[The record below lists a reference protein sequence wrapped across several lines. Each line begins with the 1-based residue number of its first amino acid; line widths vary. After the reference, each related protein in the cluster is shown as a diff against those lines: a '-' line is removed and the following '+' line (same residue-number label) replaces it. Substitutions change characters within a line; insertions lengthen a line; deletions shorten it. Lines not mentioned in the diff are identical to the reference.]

1 MNVKKVALF
10 VEGMTE
16 QVFVREFLLSWYDW
30 DANYVGVDCYKL
42 YNDSQSSVP
51 YKYGSEESENY
62 FQIFDVGNDAR
73 VLSEILYRAN
83 SLQNAGYSMI
93 VGLRD
98 MFSEIYTS
106 KTIERNGERIIDSG
120 LNDRFIQGAKDTIIK
135 EAKNIDIHIQFAI
148 MEVEAWLLGMPKFFE
163 RLSGVNDPE
172 TDIYHP
178 AVALKELRKVD
189 GYTYQKHRDEIQAIM
204 GSITKDDYKA
214 LIDSGRCQSFR
225 KFAEVLLST
234 I

>member
-16 QVFVREFLLSWYDW
+16 QVFVREFLLSWFDW
-30 DANYVGVDCYKL
+30 DANSVGLDCYKL
-42 YNDSQSSVP
+42 YADSQSSVP
-51 YKYGSEESENY
+51 YKYGSIESENY

-73 VLSEILYRAN
+73 VLSEMLYRADT
-83 SLQNAGYSMI
+83 LQNAGYSMI

-106 KTIERNGERIIDSG
+106 KTIERNGERVIDTE
-120 LNDRFIQGAKDTIIK
+120 LNDRFIQGAKDTITK

-148 MEVEAWLLGMPKFFE
+148 MEVEAWLLGIPKFFDN
-163 RLSGVNDPE
+163 LSGVNDPE

-178 AVALKELRKVD
+178 AITLKELRKAD
-189 GYTYQKHRDEIQAIM
+189 GLTYQKHRDEMEAII
-204 GSITKDDYKA
+204 GSIAKDDYKA

-225 KFAEVLLST
+225 NFVEVLLSP